1 MSANLK
7 TGLFGFNKK
16 ATMNYIEEYQKSA
29 QSGVAELTQQLDASK
44 TECNKLRAS
53 IEQVESENKTLC
65 NRIIELETELKSI
78 KANSSSDNDNVKTR
92 VGEIFVEA
100 KEYADGII
108 KDANDKS
115 EKIKNETIKKARL
128 TIESIE
134 KTLHQ
139 NEKLRNEMKKACEDF
154 DYRIDSINSALIS
167 AKSDLE
173 LSD

>member
-16 ATMNYIEEYQKSA
+16 ATMNYIEKYQKSA

-44 TECNKLRAS
+44 TECDKLRAS

-78 KANSSSDNDNVKTR
+78 KANSSSDNVKTR

>member
-44 TECNKLRAS
+44 TECDKLRAS

-78 KANSSSDNDNVKTR
+78 KANSSSDNVKTR

>member
-44 TECNKLRAS
+44 TECDKLRAS

-78 KANSSSDNDNVKTR
+78 KANSSSDNVKTR

-173 LSD
+173 LSH

>member
-44 TECNKLRAS
+44 TECDKLRAS
-53 IEQVESENKTLC
+53 IERVESENKTLC

-78 KANSSSDNDNVKTR
+78 KANSSSDNVKTR

-154 DYRIDSINSALIS
+154 DCRIDSINSALIS
-167 AKSDLE
+167 AKSDLK

>member
-44 TECNKLRAS
+44 TECDKLRAS

-78 KANSSSDNDNVKTR
+78 KANSSSDNVKTR

-139 NEKLRNEMKKACEDF
+139 NEKLRKEMKKACEDF